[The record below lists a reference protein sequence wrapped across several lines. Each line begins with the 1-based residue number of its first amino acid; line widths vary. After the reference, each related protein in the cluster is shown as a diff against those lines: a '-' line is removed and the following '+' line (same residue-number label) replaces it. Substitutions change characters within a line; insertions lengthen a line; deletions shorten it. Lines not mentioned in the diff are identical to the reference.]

1 MTSTATQSKDREAL
15 AAIIDEVQE
24 DVANLRRELDS
35 LPPFD
40 SREGLDVACA
50 EVELKVLGLAG
61 RIMKRLNE
69 YHKQSQ
75 GGPIDD

>member
-1 MTSTATQSKDREAL
+1 MTNTARQSKGRKAL
-15 AAIIDEVQE
+15 AVIIDEVQE
-24 DVANLRRELDS
+24 EAANLRRQFDCLPTLDHREELDI
-35 LPPFD
+35 D
-40 SREGLDVACA
+40 CA